1 MQHTFEGIL
10 KMTTETHVINLGF
23 VNAFLINTGDSY
35 ILIDTGVAQQWAR
48 LEKELLE
55 AGCLPNHLKLVIIT
69 HGDFDHTGNCAE
81 LKQKYKAKIAMH
93 PADLEMARKGLR
105 ATRHGKGLVSNLL
118 LKLTEHMGGDFRTFE
133 PDILL
138 EDGQRLD
145 EYGFAA
151 KILHTPGHTKGSISI
166 LTDSGELFCGDTFG
180 NYTKPASAPFI
191 ENDRELQN
199 SIAILKGTNAR
210 IVYSGHGR
218 PFPFEA
224 ISSTS

>member
-1 MQHTFEGIL
+1 
-10 KMTTETHVINLGF
+10 MTEETRVINLSF
-23 VNAFLINTGDSY
+23 VNAFLVKTDDGF

-48 LEKELLE
+48 LEKELLD
-55 AGCLPNHLKLVIIT
+55 AGCLPNKLKLVIIT

-81 LKQKYKAKIAMH
+81 LKQKYGAKIAMH
-93 PADLEMARKGLR
+93 QADLAMAKSGMR
-105 ATRHGKGLVSNLL
+105 AKRHGKGFVSSLL
-118 LKLTEHMGGDFRTFE
+118 LGLTGRMGGDFRTFE
-133 PDILL
+133 PDIFL

-151 KILHTPGHTKGSISI
+151 KVLHTPGHTKGSISI

-191 ENDRELQN
+191 ENDEELHK
-199 SIAILKGTNAR
+199 SIAILKGTNAH
-210 IVYSGHGR
+210 IIYAGHGK

-224 ISSTS
+224 TSSIT